1 MKKIFSLLALVLFI
15 NLFTYQAQAQTAV
28 VNINKTSVS
37 LKELIHEVEK
47 QAGYLFVYGKDIN
60 IEQKVKI
67 NARNKQVK
75 ALLENVLPQIGLT
88 YEYADNYI
96 SLKKTQVEKKSI
108 GKKIIVK
115 GTVVDKSGEPI
126 IGANIM
132 EQGSAS
138 NGTIT
143 DIDGKFT
150 LSLPSNSV
158 LAVTYVGFSTK
169 NIPVNNQNAIQIVME
184 EDSEILEEVVV
195 VAYGTQ
201 KKISST
207 AAVSSMKT
215 KDVAQKPVINI
226 SNSLAGRMAGV
237 IAKQGSGEP
246 GADGSD
252 LRIRGVAT
260 LGNQSPLVVVDG
272 VPRDFSRID
281 PNMIEDITILK
292 DAAAVAPYGMAG
304 ANGVVLVTTKKGK
317 SGAPVL
323 SYNGYIGFQNP
334 TRITDQVNSYE
345 YALMKNEAAMNAG
358 YPNYYAYSQHDL
370 EMYRKT
376 CAGDPDADPDRYP
389 NSNGL
394 RDLVQNNSVITNHN
408 LQLSGGSDK
417 FQYYVSL
424 GYSYQEGMW
433 STTDY
438 QRFNLLANLSVDATK
453 YTKISLSL
461 GGWHEKKN
469 YPGADTGDIMYQAYR
484 TPPISAIQY
493 SNGLWGQYVGKSL
506 FGLTYRSGYRQEPAD
521 QLNTSL
527 SIEQQLPFIQGLSI
541 KGVINYDPYRVKKKK
556 YLTPIPVYTLDASQ
570 TPYQFVEGFQGPEKP
585 NLEQSFEE
593 SVSMTYQGMINY
605 SRTFGKHTVT
615 GLGVIEA
622 RERNVWN
629 MSAKRLNYNINID
642 EINAGSSDPADIS
655 NGGTSWKERQVGYA
669 FRLGYN
675 YDNRYMAEV
684 SGRYDGHYYFAPG
697 KRFGFFPAFSL
708 GWNLREESFM
718 KDIEWMDK
726 LKLRLSYGESGNLA
740 GSSYQYMSDYGFGN
754 AVNLGGITMMG
765 MWENLQGNPNITWE
779 KAKKFDFG
787 VEFSVLNGMLS
798 LEADYFYEK
807 RSNMLMAPNALV
819 PAEYGIPLSQVN
831 AGSMHNQG
839 IDLSLNFN
847 KRIGKDW
854 MISAKGTFTFARNI
868 LDEVFETEA
877 TFNNPN
883 RRRTGRPDGTMFGYN
898 ALGYFTYDDFN
909 PDGSLKA
916 GIATQPWGQV
926 YPGDLRYEDLS
937 GPNGVPDGKIDEHDQ
952 TVIGFSNWAPE
963 IIFGLAPTVQWKNF
977 DLNALI
983 QGATRT
989 SISLGETLV
998 MPFFDSG
1005 SATKLQFSDHWTPDN
1020 TNAPYPRLTS
1030 EVTVNNHRQPSSWWV
1045 RDATYIRLKS
1055 IEIGYTLPR
1064 SALNFIGISS
1074 ARVYASGQNLWTWT
1088 PFMKELIDPEAK
1100 SANGKYYMQQAV
1112 YAFGLN
1118 ITF

>member
-1 MKKIFSLLALVLFI
+1 MHVPESKRIMSLLIMLLTTSFVFAQVTVTGNVRDERGDEVIGATVLLIGSQHGVITDVDGNFKL
-15 NLFTYQAQAQTAV
+15 NVPNAKTAV
-28 VNINKTSVS
+28 
-37 LKELIHEVEK
+37 L
-47 QAGYLFVYGKDIN
+47 
-60 IEQKVKI
+60 
-67 NARNKQVK
+67 
-75 ALLENVLPQIGLT
+75 QI
-88 YEYADNYI
+88 
-96 SLKKTQVEKKSI
+96 S
-108 GKKIIVK
+108 
-115 GTVVDKSGEPI
+115 
-126 IGANIM
+126 
-132 EQGSAS
+132 
-138 NGTIT
+138 
-143 DIDGKFT
+143 
-150 LSLPSNSV
+150 
-158 LAVTYVGFSTK
+158 YVGYETQKIALKGKTK
-169 NIPVNNQNAIQIVME
+169 ISVTLAEVANALNEVM
-184 EDSEILEEVVV
+184 V

-201 KKISST
+201 KKETLTGAISS
-207 AAVSSMKT
+207 VKT
-215 KDVAQKPVINI
+215 DGLLRSPNASIA
-226 SNSLAGRMAGV
+226 SSLAGQVTGLSSV
-237 IAKQGSGEP
+237 STSGQP
-246 GADGSD
+246 GKEDPSIY
-252 LRIRGVAT
+252 IRGVGSLTEGAS
-260 LGNQSPLVVVDG
+260 SPLILVDG
-272 VPRDFSRID
+272 VERSFFQMD
-281 PNMIEDITILK
+281 PNEIESVTVLK
-292 DAAAVAPYGMAG
+292 DASATAVFGVRG
-304 ANGVVLVTTKKGK
+304 ANGVILVTTRRGQEGK
-317 SGAPVL
+317 ATISITSSVGV
-323 SYNGYIGFQNP
+323 QQP
-334 TRITDQVNSYE
+334 TRILKMADSYTYATLFNE
-345 YALMKNEAAMNAG
+345 MNDNDGKSKHTFDDYAL
-358 YPNYYAYSQHDL
+358 
-370 EMYRKT
+370 
-376 CAGDPDADPDRYP
+376 
-389 NSNGL
+389 
-394 RDLVQNNSVITNHN
+394 
-408 LQLSGGSDK
+408 
-417 FQYYVSL
+417 
-424 GYSYQEGMW
+424 
-433 STTDY
+433 
-438 QRFNLLANLSVDATK
+438 
-453 YTKISLSL
+453 
-461 GGWHEKKN
+461 
-469 YPGADTGDIMYQAYR
+469 
-484 TPPISAIQY
+484 
-493 SNGLWGQYVGKSL
+493 
-506 FGLTYRSGYRQEPAD
+506 
-521 QLNTSL
+521 
-527 SIEQQLPFIQGLSI
+527 
-541 KGVINYDPYRVKKKK
+541 
-556 YLTPIPVYTLDASQ
+556 
-570 TPYQFVEGFQGPEKP
+570 
-585 NLEQSFEE
+585 
-593 SVSMTYQGMINY
+593 
-605 SRTFGKHTVT
+605 
-615 GLGVIEA
+615 
-622 RERNVWN
+622 ER
-629 MSAKRLNYNINID
+629 
-642 EINAGSSDPADIS
+642 
-655 NGGTSWKERQVGYA
+655 
-669 FRLGYN
+669 FRLGDDPIMYPNMNWRKYIMKNSSIQTQHNLNISGGTDRVRYFISMGFLWQDGLFRQFKELDYNNNYSYTRYN
-675 YDNRYMAEV
+675 YRGNLDLDITKSTLLKVGLGGIVGITHEPNDQDYPYGLFSLINMAQPFNSPGIIDGKLVLTDPGKYDGVLMDNNALGRYYGQGYDQATSNTMNMDLSLTQKLDFITKGLSVEVKGAYNTSYSFLQQRHGSVETYTPYYQSALESPGLDINDPSYNKTIVYRV
-684 SGRYDGHYYFAPG
+684 SGQNKRLSYSEDNNTRGRDWYFEASLRYNRKFGGHNVGGLLLYNQSKKYYPKTFTEVPTAYVGLVGRLTYDYKSRYVGEFNFGYNGSENFAPE

-754 AVNLGGITMMG
+754 AVNLGGVPMMG

>member
-1 MKKIFSLLALVLFI
+1 MKKFFSLLAFALII
-15 NLFTYQAQAQTAV
+15 NLFTIRVQAQTAV
-28 VNINKTSVS
+28 ASMNKGSFS
-37 LKELIHEVEK
+37 LKEFIGGIEK
-47 QAGYLFVYGKDIN
+47 QTGYLFVYGKNIN
-60 IEQKVKI
+60 IEEKI
-67 NARNKQVK
+67 RVGASRKQVK
-75 ALLENVLPQIGLT
+75 QILDEVLPQVGLT

-96 SLKKTQVEKKSI
+96 SLKKAQAETKST
-108 GKKIIVK
+108 GKKIIAK
-115 GTVVDKSGEPI
+115 GIIVDKSGEPV
-126 IGANIM
+126 IGANVM
-132 EQGSAS
+132 EKGSAG

-143 DIDGKFT
+143 DIDGNFT
-150 LSLPSNSV
+150 LSLPSNGTLSV
-158 LAVTYVGFSTK
+158 TFVGFTTK
-169 NIPVNNQNAIQIVME
+169 NIPVNGKNLLRIILE
-184 EDSEILEEVVV
+184 EDSEVLDEVVV

-207 AAVSSMKT
+207 AAISSMKT

-246 GADGSD
+246 GADGAD

-260 LGNQSPLVVVDG
+260 LGNQSPLVIVDG

-323 SYNGYIGFQNP
+323 SYNGYVGFQNP
-334 TRITDQVNSYE
+334 TRLTDQVNSYE

-376 CAGDPDADPDRYP
+376 STGAADADPDRYP

-394 RDLVQNNSVITNHN
+394 RDLVQGNSAITSHN

-417 FQYYVSL
+417 FQYYVSM
-424 GYSYQEGMW
+424 GYAYQEGMW

-438 QRFNLLANLSVDATK
+438 QRFNVLTNLSVDATK
-453 YTKISLSL
+453 YTKVSLSL
-461 GGWHEKKN
+461 SGWHEKKN
-469 YPGADTGDIMYQAYR
+469 SPGAESGDIMYQAYR
-484 TPPISAIQY
+484 TPPVSAIQY

-506 FGLTYRSGYRQEPAD
+506 YGLTYHSGYRQEPAD

-527 SIEQQLPFIQGLSI
+527 SVEQQLPFIKGLSL
-541 KGVINYDPYRVKKKK
+541 KGVINYDPYRVKRKK
-556 YLTPIPVYTLDASQ
+556 YFTPIPVYTLDASKD
-570 TPYQFVEGFQGPEKP
+570 PYQYTEGFQGPEKP

-593 SVSMTYQGMINY
+593 SVSMTYQGMVNY
-605 SRTFGKHTVT
+605 AQTFGKHTIT
-615 GLGVIEA
+615 ALGVIEA

-629 MSAKRLNYNINID
+629 MSAKRLNYNIDMD
-642 EINAGSSDPADIS
+642 EINAGSSNPADIG

-675 YDNRYMAEV
+675 YNNRYMAEV

-697 KRFGFFPAFSL
+697 KRFGFFPALSL

-718 KDIEWMDK
+718 QDIKWMDK
-726 LKLRLSYGESGNLA
+726 LKFRLSYGESGNLA
-740 GSSYQYMSDYGFGN
+740 GSSYQYMSDYGFGT
-754 AVNLGGITMMG
+754 AGNLGGVPVTG

-787 VEFSVLNGMLS
+787 VEFSMLNGMFS

-831 AGSMHNQG
+831 AGRMHNQG
-839 IDLSLNFN
+839 VDLALNFN
-847 KRIGKDW
+847 KRIDKDW
-854 MISAKGTFTFARNI
+854 MVSLKGTFTFARNI
-868 LDEVFETEA
+868 LDEVFETDA
-877 TFNNPN
+877 TYNNPN
-883 RRRTGRPDGTMFGYN
+883 RRRTGRPDGTMFGYH
-898 ALGYFTYDDFN
+898 ALGYFTYHDFN

-916 GIATQPWGQV
+916 DIPVQPWGQV
-926 YPGDLRYEDLS
+926 YPGDLRYEDLN
-937 GPNGVPDGKIDEHDQ
+937 GPDGTPDGKIDEYDQ
-952 TVIGFSNWAPE
+952 TVIGYSNWSPE
-963 IIFGLAPTVQWKNF
+963 IIFGLAPTIQWKNF
-977 DLNALI
+977 DLNALF
-983 QGATRT
+983 QGAART

-1005 SATKLQFSDHWTPDN
+1005 SATKLQLNDHWTPDN
-1020 TNAPYPRLTS
+1020 PNARYPRLTS
-1030 EVTVNNHRQPSSWWV
+1030 EVTVNNHRQGSSWWV

-1055 IEIGYTLPR
+1055 IELGYTLPR

-1088 PFMKELIDPEAK
+1088 PFMKELVDPEAK

-1118 ITF
+1118 VTF

>member
-1 MKKIFSLLALVLFI
+1 MDKKFALFALCLSTQLISHQV
-15 NLFTYQAQAQTAV
+15 QAYGANNTKLWNNNV
-28 VNINKTSVS
+28 T
-37 LKELIHEVEK
+37 
-47 QAGYLFVYGKDIN
+47 AGY
-60 IEQKVKI
+60 
-67 NARNKQVK
+67 K
-75 ALLENVLPQIGLT
+75 APSQIT
-88 YEYADNYI
+88 V
-96 SLKKTQVEKKSI
+96 T
-108 GKKIIVK
+108 
-115 GTVVDKSGEPI
+115 GTVLDKGGTPI
-126 IGANIM
+126 IGANVM
-132 EQGSAS
+132 EQGKST

-143 DIDGKFT
+143 DLDGKFT
-150 LSLPSNSV
+150 LNVTSSKAVLVVSFIGYAEKQVSV
-158 LAVTYVGFSTK
+158 NK
-169 NIPVNNQNAIQIVME
+169 NRNLQIVLE
-184 EDSEILEEVVV
+184 ENSELLKEVVV

-215 KDVAQKPVINI
+215 KDIAQKPVVNV

-237 IAKQGSGEP
+237 IAKQNSGEP
-246 GADGSD
+246 GSDGSD
-252 LRIRGVAT
+252 LRIRGTAT

-317 SGAPVL
+317 SGAPTL
-323 SYNGYIGFQNP
+323 SYNGYVGFQNP
-334 TRITDQVNSYE
+334 TRMTDQVNSCE

-358 YPNYYAYSQHDL
+358 YPNYHAYSQHDV

-376 CAGDPDADPDRYP
+376 CEGAPDADPDLYP

-394 RDLVQNNSVITNHN
+394 KDFLQRNTVITNHN
-408 LQLSGGSDK
+408 LQLSGGSER

-424 GYSYQEGMW
+424 GYSFQEGMW
-433 STTDY
+433 STMDY
-438 QRFNLLANLSVDATK
+438 QRLNLLANLNVDVTK
-453 YTKISLSL
+453 STKVSLSL

-469 YPGADTGDIMYQAYR
+469 YPGSETGDIMYQAYR
-484 TPPISAIQY
+484 TPPVSAIQY
-493 SNGLWGQYVGKSL
+493 TNGLWGQYVGKSL
-506 FGLTYRSGYRQEPAD
+506 LAMAYHSGYREVPAD

-527 SIEQQLPFIQGLSI
+527 SIEQKLPFLDGLSI
-541 KGVINYDPYRVKKKK
+541 KGVINYDPYRQKTKK
-556 YLTPIPVYTLDASQ
+556 YLTPMPVYSLDASQ
-570 TPYQFVEGFQGPEKP
+570 DPYQWQEGFQGPEKP

-605 SRTFGKHTVT
+605 THTFGKHTVT
-615 GLGVIEA
+615 ALGVIEA
-622 RERNVWN
+622 REKNVWN
-629 MSAKRLNYNINID
+629 MSVKRLNYNIDID
-642 EINAGSSDPADIS
+642 EINAGSTDPADIS

-675 YDNRYMAEV
+675 FANRYMAEV

-697 KRFGFFPAFSL
+697 KRFGFFPAVSL

-718 KDIEWMDK
+718 QSVDWMDK
-726 LKLRLSYGESGNLA
+726 LKFRLSYGESGNLA
-740 GSSYQYMSDYGFGN
+740 GSAYQYMSDYGFGTAGN
-754 AVNLGGITMMG
+754 FGGVPVMG

-787 VEFSVLNGMLS
+787 IEFAILNNMIS

-831 AGSMHNQG
+831 AGKMHNQG
-839 IDLSLNFN
+839 IDLAINFN
-847 KRIGKDW
+847 KSINKDIYIGL
-854 MISAKGTFTFARNI
+854 KGTFTFARNI
-868 LDEVFETEA
+868 LDEIFETDA
-877 TFNNPN
+877 TYNNPN
-883 RRRTGRPDGTMFGYN
+883 RRQTGRPNGTMFGYQ

-916 GIATQPWGQV
+916 GIPTQPWGQV
-926 YPGDLRYEDLS
+926 YPGDIRYADLS
-937 GPNGVPDGKIDEHDQ
+937 GADGVPDGKIDEHDQ
-952 TVIGFSNWAPE
+952 TVIGFSNGTPE
-963 IIFGLAPTVQWKNF
+963 IIFGLAPSFQWKNF
-977 DLNALI
+977 DLNALF
-983 QGATRT
+983 QGATRY

-1005 SATKLQFSDHWTPDN
+1005 SATKLQFEDHWTPDN
-1020 TNAPYPRLTS
+1020 QDARYPRLTS

-1045 RDATYIRLKS
+1045 RDATYLRLKS

-1064 SALNFIGISS
+1064 SVLDFIGLSS
-1074 ARVYASGQNLWTWT
+1074 ARVYVSGQNLWTWT
-1088 PFMKELIDPEAK
+1088 PHMKEIVDPEAG

-1118 ITF
+1118 LTF